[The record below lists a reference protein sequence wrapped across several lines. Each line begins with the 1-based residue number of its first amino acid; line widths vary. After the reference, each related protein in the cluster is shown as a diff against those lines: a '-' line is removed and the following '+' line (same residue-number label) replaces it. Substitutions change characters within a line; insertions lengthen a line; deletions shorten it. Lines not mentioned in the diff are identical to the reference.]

1 MEWMTTIMAM
11 KFELA
16 LTAIIFILLFLKI
29 DGRAGNESVIRFTN
43 LLLLLNLALGFVWNK
58 DAQLFGEMFK
68 SNRLLA
74 IEKNV
79 LNLATLIISLFSYEW
94 LKKHKHVSEFYLLM
108 LSSLL
113 GLFFM
118 LSSGN
123 LLMFYL
129 GLELSTIPL
138 AALCNFDLEKKASG
152 EAALKMI
159 LSSAFSSA
167 ILLFGISL
175 VYGSCGT
182 VNFSEIAVN
191 LSGGKM
197 QMLALIIVFT
207 GFAFKLSVVPFH
219 LWTADVYEGSPV
231 AVTAY
236 LSVVSKGAMA
246 FAFIS
251 TFYTAFGNLA
261 ITWFYLL
268 AFGAAISM
276 LVGNLFAMRQTNLKR
291 FLAFSSI
298 AQVGY
303 LLIGISSITAAGVA
317 SVVYFVLIYVFSN
330 LAAFGVVS
338 VIASLTGRETI
349 DEYKGLYKSN
359 PSLALILA
367 LALFSLAGIPP
378 TAGFFGKLFLLTT
391 GAAMGQWWLII
402 FASLNLIISLY
413 YYLRIVRAMFVDESS
428 EPLSKLSLNNPAFIA
443 LMLCVLGIVVTGFVG
458 KTFDVIFEMAAK
470 M

>member
-43 LLLLLNLALGFVWNK
+43 LLLLLNLVFGFVWNK

-68 SNRLLA
+68 SNGLLA

-175 VYGSCGT
+175 IYGSCGT
-182 VNFSEIAVN
+182 VNFSEIAMN

-197 QMLALIIVFT
+197 QLLALIIVFT

-268 AFGAAISM
+268 AFGAAVSM

-317 SVVYFVLIYVFSN
+317 SVVYFVLIYIFSN
-330 LAAFGVVS
+330 LAAFGVIS

-359 PSLALILA
+359 PALALILA

-443 LMLCVLGIVVTGFVG
+443 LVLCVLGIVVTGFVG